1 MQRPLTNKILA
12 YALVLTIIGSVFSVV
27 IPSVQRSFAS
37 HLPVTVN
44 VALEDVTNIYDP
56 GDSVTVEGL
65 VDDLVDNEE
74 VTINFMDPGG
84 STEDTSNFGEPSS
97 SRNFDAVFDIPN
109 DAEGGAWSVEAD
121 YDGEQA
127 YSYFLV
133 EYDEAEV
140 DVINLDLDENSG
152 IYEAGAEVTI
162 AGQVD
167 HDDPDE
173 DTVNIKVFDPTNPDT
188 EIHDEDVTLDN
199 EDFEFTF
206 DLDNDAPHGRYAVKV
221 TYDIDDQEG
230 AILFEI
236 EDEDAGGSG
245 GNAFTGDEDTDGD
258 LTAQI
263 EKDTYDPADNVLIE
277 GTIDSY
283 DSGDNEE
290 LAIEI
295 QDPDDVEVSSYGEN
309 DVTVQSDGDFDY
321 DFALTGI
328 AEAGTYSVI
337 ISYAADAITLTFE
350 VAGDSSGG
358 NGGSSDGVTVGDLT
372 AKLNKASYLAGETMT
387 VSGTAEEVAD
397 ESDNE
402 LVSILVYRPNG
413 VVILGASE
421 YLTPSAN
428 GAFSANI
435 VLDSDLDTEDDY
447 KVIVSYLG
455 DDVVLPF
462 DITGVSST
470 PSDQIEIDTNQDNF
484 TASSTVVISG
494 QVPASLIVQG
504 QNGFLIVKK
513 PDGNPCRADQITIPS
528 SGSFS
533 YSMPLGGNCGV
544 AGEYDVEITYNGKK
558 GATTFTVTGSSGTG
572 NGTEYNLNVEGRNYP
587 IKYVLTDGSI
597 DRIFPRPTEDKLIV
611 ELLNADQAGQ
621 LTLVLPREVIDA
633 IENGEDVAYIVTVE
647 DESGNIE
654 TVEVEESGNTNTTRT
669 VVIDYPAGA
678 SRIEIAGTQV
688 VPEFGTVAAIT
699 LVVAIVG
706 IIVVTTRYGGSKF
719 RLFRQ

>member
-1 MQRPLTNKILA
+1 MRRPLTNRIFA
-12 YALVLTIIGSVFSVV
+12 YALILTMIGSVFSVV
-27 IPSVQRSFAS
+27 LPAVQPSFAS

-44 VALEDVTNIYDP
+44 VAQEDVTHEFEP
-56 GDSVTVEGL
+56 GDSVTVEGF
-65 VDDLVDNEE
+65 VDDLVDNED
-74 VTINFMDPGG
+74 VTIKFNEPGG
-84 STEDTSNFGEPSS
+84 TTDETVNFGEPSS
-97 SRNFDAVFDIPN
+97 NRNFDAVFEIPN
-109 DAEGGAWSVEAD
+109 NAEGGAWSVEAD
-121 YDGEQA
+121 YNGEQA

-140 DVINLDLDENSG
+140 DVITLDLDENSG

-173 DTVNIKVFDPTNPDT
+173 DTVNIKVFDPADPET
-188 EIHDEDVTLDN
+188 EIEDEDVELDGN
-199 EDFEFTF
+199 DFEFSF
-206 DLDNDAPHGRYAVKV
+206 NLDNDAPHGRYAVKV
-221 TYDIDDQEG
+221 TYDIDEQEG

-245 GNAFTGDEDTDGD
+245 GNVFTGDEDTDGD

-263 EKDTYDPADNVLIE
+263 EKDTYNPAGNVLIE

-283 DSGDNEE
+283 NSGDNDE
-290 LAIEI
+290 LAIEV

-309 DVTVQSDGDFDY
+309 DVTVQSDGDFEY
-321 DFALTGI
+321 DFALTGT

-337 ISYAADAITLTFE
+337 ISYAGDAVTLTFE
-350 VAGDSSGG
+350 VTGDSSGG
-358 NGGSSDGVTVGDLT
+358 SGGSSDGVSVGDLT

-387 VSGTAEEVAD
+387 VSGTADEVAD

-402 LVSILVYRPNG
+402 VVSILVYRPNG

-435 VLDSDLDTEDDY
+435 VLDSDLEAEDDY

-455 DDVVLPF
+455 DDVELPF

-470 PSDQIEIDTNQDNF
+470 PSDQIAIDTNQDNY

-513 PDGNPCRADQITIPS
+513 PDGNPCRTDQITIAS

-544 AGEYDVEITYNGKK
+544 AGEYDVEITYNGKE

-587 IKYVLTDGSI
+587 IKYELTDGSI
-597 DRIFPRPTEDKLIV
+597 DRIFARSAEDKLIV

-633 IENGEDVAYIVTVE
+633 VENGEDVAYVVTIE
-647 DESGNIE
+647 NESGNIE

-688 VPEFGTVAAIT
+688 VPEFGSVAAIT
-699 LVVAIVG
+699 LIVAIVG

-719 RLFRQ
+719 SLFRQ